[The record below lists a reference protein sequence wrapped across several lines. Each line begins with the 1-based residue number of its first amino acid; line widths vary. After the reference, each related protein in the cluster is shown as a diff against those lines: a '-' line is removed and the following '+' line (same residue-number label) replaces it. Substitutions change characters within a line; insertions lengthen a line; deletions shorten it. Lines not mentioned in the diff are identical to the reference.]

1 LNPKCTPAR
10 RVGEL
15 LLSVT
20 KIGPLSRS
28 HESSIGSTTISTAP
42 GSAARASAAAP
53 SSAHTTVSGSNEATA
68 VAVAA

>member
-1 LNPKCTPAR
+1 
-10 RVGEL
+10 
-15 LLSVT
+15 VT

-28 HESSIGSTTISTAP
+28 HESSIGSTITSTSP

-53 SSAHTTVSGSNEATA
+53 SSAQTIVSGSNEATA